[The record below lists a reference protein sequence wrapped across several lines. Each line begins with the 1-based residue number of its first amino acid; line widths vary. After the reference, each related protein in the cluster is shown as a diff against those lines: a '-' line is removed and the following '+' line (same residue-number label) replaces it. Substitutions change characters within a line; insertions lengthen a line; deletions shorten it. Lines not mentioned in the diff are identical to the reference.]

1 MPQFTPVQGDPF
13 AQDNQVQANSS
24 GNRGDDR
31 RIRGALQSMA
41 PGQVQQA
48 PLPPP
53 QMRFDAYGDSL
64 TPNVTRVHGDPFAPQ
79 VGMGEDMARSG
90 LSGLL
95 QGSVDAIGG
104 LPGDARELLL
114 GADQGLRK
122 NADALARS
130 NSPLLRGVGDATLGV
145 QDILGLM
152 GRGLMPQV
160 PTSEQIGTGR
170 QELFGQDWQPQT
182 TAGEF
187 ARTVGQFAPAG
198 VVGEG
203 GLARKAATVLFPALG
218 SEAAGQ
224 ATEGKPYEGGA
235 RMAGAIVGSLPAMLV
250 GRPSGP
256 QRMLRDAAANAT
268 ESDVNLATAL
278 MQEGRAQ
285 GVDLTLSE
293 ALQQVNPGTRGMGR
307 LQRVIEGT
315 PEGEGTLGPMMAR
328 RPEQVRQAATGVLD
342 TMSPPVTQPGMA
354 GARAQNAAERGLKQ
368 TRKAVNAPAEPFYKA
383 MEGEVI
389 PPDAYRAMAA
399 DPAYQEALGALR
411 SDRILNSKVAH
422 LPDENLAVVNAVQ
435 KQLDTMGKN
444 AAPSP
449 VNPQGSAEKSAAFG
463 TARDMVDALA
473 TDASKNWRAARDTVS
488 SGRAQYLEPLQ
499 RGALGDVAKSPE
511 LATQTGAL
519 FPDKPF
525 PGQANETGQAMTMLG
540 AADQPVPGM
549 LLRQHLERAL
559 SEVTQDLQSGPNPWG
574 GAGFAA
580 KVAGNPEQAATL
592 ASAADVVGSKP
603 QLDSLLNVL
612 RATGKRQPP
621 GSLTAYNAKDM
632 ERLGEAG
639 VMGEGAK
646 AAANPFRWA
655 GNALQDFQTQ
665 RNASAL
671 AEILADQSGKGAQAL
686 HDVMKSPKARSILLP
701 LLLEQNTIMRDQ

>member
-130 NSPLLRGVGDATLGV
+130 SSPLLRGVGDATLGV

-187 ARTVGQFAPAG
+187 ARTMGQFAPAG

-285 GVDLTLSE
+285 GIELTLSE
-293 ALQQVNPGTRGMGR
+293 ALQQIKPGTRGMGR
-307 LQRVIEGT
+307 LQRVIEST
-315 PEGEGTLGPMMAR
+315 PEGENTLGPMMAK
-328 RPEQVRQAATGVLD
+328 RPEQVRQATAGVLD
-342 TMSPPVTQPGMA
+342 AMSPPVTQPGMA
-354 GARAQNAAERGLKQ
+354 AARAQSAAETALNK
-368 TRKAVNAPAEPFYKA
+368 TRQAINSHAEPFYKA
-383 MEGEVI
+383 MELETM
-389 PPDAYRAMAA
+389 PPAEYQAMAQ
-399 DPAYQEALGALR
+399 DPAYLAGLKQLR
-411 SDRILNSKVAH
+411 GDPVINAKVAH
-422 LPDENLAVVNAVQ
+422 LPDDNMAVINEVQ
-435 KQLDTMGKN
+435 KQIDTLAAN
-444 AAPSP
+444 AVPNPA
-449 VNPQGSAEKSAAFG
+449 NPQGSMQRAAAFG
-463 TARDMVDALA
+463 DARNMVDASA
-473 TDASKNWRAARDTVS
+473 TAASPNWRGARDTVAA
-488 SGRAQYLEPLQ
+488 GHQMFMEPLQ
-499 RGALGDVAKSPE
+499 RGPTGAIAKS
-511 LATQTGAL
+511 ANQGTQTGAL

-559 SEVTQDLQSGPNPWG
+559 SEATQDLQSGPNPWG

-592 ASAADVVGSKP
+592 ARAADVVGGKP